1 MTSGTVATFE
11 ESLERLEVGW
21 THTDADGFAETLRT
35 VCADPAVGTPLP
47 WDDVTLPD
55 WVDADPT
62 ADDVR
67 TAATGVSHAGIGIA
81 DYGSVVLPAT
91 TDGTEPVSLY
101 PETHVPVLRRS
112 DLVDGMPEA
121 FSWLAETV
129 TAEGG
134 SAIVAT
140 GPSATADM
148 GALVKGAHGP
158 KAVHVVVLDD
168 RADDAGDG
176 RRGTRP

>member
-1 MTSGTVATFE
+1 MTRGTVATFE
-11 ESLERLEVGW
+11 KSLERLEVGW
-21 THTDADGFAETLRT
+21 THTDAEGLAGTLRT

-47 WDDVTLPD
+47 WAAVTLPD
-55 WVDADPT
+55 WIDADPT

-67 TAATGVSHAGIGIA
+67 TAATGVTAAGIGIA
-81 DYGSVVLPAT
+81 DYGSVVLPS
-91 TDGTEPVSLY
+91 TDDGSEPVSLY
-101 PETHVPVLRRS
+101 PETHVPVVRRS

-121 FSWLAETV
+121 FSWLAENV
-129 TAEGG
+129 TAGGG

-168 RADDAGDG
+168 RTDDAGDD
-176 RRGTRP
+176 RGGTEP